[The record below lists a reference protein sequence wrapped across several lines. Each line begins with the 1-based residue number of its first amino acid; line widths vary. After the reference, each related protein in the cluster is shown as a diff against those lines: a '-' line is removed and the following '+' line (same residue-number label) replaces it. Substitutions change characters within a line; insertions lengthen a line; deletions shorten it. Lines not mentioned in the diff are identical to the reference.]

1 MHYKSRCFACLT
13 VGFSILFIGCSST
26 PKDDSSWF
34 RDRDYDY
41 RFAKELPR
49 TKIPSGLDENK
60 ILDYYPVPPLRNKQV
75 GFVNGLQMP
84 PKALPL
90 DKTPVK
96 LQKLGS
102 KEWLLVRAT
111 PSQLWPRLKSYIRAE
126 GMSITK
132 EQGGEGL
139 LSVKGKQGVI
149 DFHLDQGFQRQ
160 TSELR
165 LSLHGSAEKQT
176 DLLTDIGR
184 YFSGVLDQPSYSFAA
199 RGISLESALEL
210 KREDMLGNVLI
221 LHVDRERAL
230 ASLKGALIKAQFT
243 VDSLLATEVDQDELA
258 VTYYPRVTGKPGFLG
273 RLFGAKPDA
282 LDMSQAYAGKAYRFV
297 LKPLAPGRQQIILLS
312 GQGETLGSTNEN
324 RDLILLI
331 QRTIT

>member
-1 MHYKSRCFACLT
+1 MHYKSLCFACLT

-41 RFAKELPR
+41 RFAKEFPR

-102 KEWLLVRAT
+102 KAWLLVRAT

-199 RGISLESALEL
+199 RGISLEPTMEL
-210 KREDMLGNVLI
+210 KREKGWGNVLI
-221 LHVDRERAL
+221 LHVSKERAL
-230 ASLKGALIKAQFT
+230 ASLKQSLNRVQFT
-243 VDSLLATEVDQDELA
+243 LDGNVPNHPDQLA
-258 VTYYPRVTGKPGFLG
+258 VTYFPQVTKKPGFFA
-273 RLFGAKPDA
+273 RLFGAKPDD
-282 LDMSQAYAGKAYRFV
+282 LDKSQPYAGNHYRFWIQ
-297 LKPLAPGRQQIILLS
+297 PLTAKQQKIMLLNDD
-312 GQGETLGSTNEN
+312 GTPLGSTNEN